1 MAQSTNTLDRYG
13 LGAGVGDNV
22 REDLSDVIYNI
33 SPTEVPFQSNAGRE
47 KSATDYKEWLL
58 DELASAANNA
68 HIDGDEF
75 AGDSLTVADRVGN
88 YHQISRKDLV
98 VSRRSN
104 IVNKAGRRSE
114 MAYQVAKGGKEL
126 RRDIEVA
133 ATQRKIAKIG
143 SATVAPEAAGV
154 PAWITTNL
162 DRGASGTAPSLSGTG
177 TNAGSGY
184 PSAVGSPGTQ
194 RGLTETTILSECRA
208 AYEAGGNPNMIMV
221 PPSIKQS
228 LSSYLFTSEDRRVA
242 TPYQD
247 HGKNPRSGVSVVGA
261 VDVYVTDFEVMDIV
275 PNRFT
280 PEGDAGTDTDDVGTE
295 IYILDTEYWAMSYL
309 DGYHIEDIAKVGDH
323 RRRML
328 LADWTVCSKNE
339 AASALIAD
347 VNNTTAVAA

>member
-58 DELASAANNA
+58 DELATAANNA

-75 AGDSLTVADRVGN
+75 SGDALTVADRVGN

-133 ATQRKIAKIG
+133 ATSRKVAVIG
-143 SATVAPEAAGV
+143 SNSTAPQAAGV

-177 TNAGSGY
+177 SNAGSGY
-184 PSAVGSPGTQ
+184 PSAVGTAGTE
-194 RGLTETTILSECRA
+194 RALSEGTILSECRS
-208 AYEAGGNPNMIMV
+208 AYEEGGNPNMVMV
-221 PPSIKQS
+221 PPTLKQS
-228 LSSYLFTSEDRRVA
+228 LSSYLFTSSDRRVA

-275 PNRFT
+275 PNRFSPDSAT
-280 PEGDAGTDTDDVGTE
+280 QSEVF
-295 IYILDTEYWAMSYL
+295 ILDTEYWAMSYL
-309 DGYHIEDIAKVGDH
+309 DGYHVEDIAKVGDH

-347 VNNTTAVAA
+347 VDNAEAVVS